1 MQTISLEITVLTKMQ
16 RVLAFSIPRAD
27 RDPWFM
33 G

>member
-1 MQTISLEITVLTKMQ
+1 MQTVSLELKVFTKMQ